1 MKKFGG
7 NWRKKSWYW
16 MHNVNVIGNVIWHCT
31 KMFGVDGE
39 IMLFIE
45 YIIWLGML
53 YKFAWRNLELIGERK
68 VYIECM
74 MLMLLGMLYEIAGKC
89 LGQMEK

>member
-1 MKKFGG
+1 
-7 NWRKKSWYW
+7 
-16 MHNVNVIGNVIWHCT
+16 MHDVNVIGHVIWHCM

-39 IMLFIE
+39 IMFFIE

-53 YKFAWRNLELIGERK
+53 YKFAWRDLELIGERK

-74 MLMLLGMLYEIAGKC
+74 MLMLLVML
-89 LGQMEK
+89 